1 MGILSHI
8 CLQDAGQHDDN
19 PSDGCFQGSRQ
30 LKPDQLSWHCANQLV
45 TLRSLSLVSKR
56 FCRLAQ
62 PLLYHDFIIGHSNS
76 GCPKSLSWVG
86 RLERFTRTVAARPDL
101 ASAVKR
107 VHVHPDLLRA
117 VTEGQARAT
126 IEELVGAAATPEAA
140 STIVADYLNHFDV
153 VRTGPP
159 QRAASLRLAG
169 SELLGLLLSLLPNL
183 DSLSMQVVPLQ
194 GGIPAGALA
203 TLADIAPRPGSGTS
217 APLARLR
224 TLNICSHSTGRMM
237 FSLNNHAGGIF
248 ETLAANVDE
257 GRLTT
262 LNLHMCSRTG
272 VRIAEGSLRHLKK
285 LRITRSRLSAADLA
299 SLLACCAAPGLEEF
313 VYEATRPKTECEF
326 PKISP
331 FDHFIASP
339 TNFLH
344 FFLAPG

>member
-1 MGILSHI
+1 
-8 CLQDAGQHDDN
+8 
-19 PSDGCFQGSRQ
+19 
-30 LKPDQLSWHCANQLV
+30 
-45 TLRSLSLVSKR
+45 
-56 FCRLAQ
+56 
-62 PLLYHDFIIGHSNS
+62 
-76 GCPKSLSWVG
+76 
-86 RLERFTRTVAARPDL
+86 
-101 ASAVKR
+101 
-107 VHVHPDLLRA
+107 
-117 VTEGQARAT
+117 
-126 IEELVGAAATPEAA
+126 
-140 STIVADYLNHFDV
+140 VADYLNHFDAL
-153 VRTGPP
+153 RTGPP
-159 QRAASLRLAG
+159 YRATSLQLAG

-183 DSLSMQVVPLQ
+183 DSLSMQVVSLQ

-224 TLNICSHSTGRMM
+224 TLTICSHSTGRMM
-237 FSLNNHAGGIF
+237 FGLNNHAGGIF

-285 LRITRSRLSAADLA
+285 LRITRSRLTAADLA

-313 VYEATRPKTECEF
+313 VYEATRPETQCEF
-326 PKISP
+326 PNISP

-344 FFLAPG
+344 FFLASG